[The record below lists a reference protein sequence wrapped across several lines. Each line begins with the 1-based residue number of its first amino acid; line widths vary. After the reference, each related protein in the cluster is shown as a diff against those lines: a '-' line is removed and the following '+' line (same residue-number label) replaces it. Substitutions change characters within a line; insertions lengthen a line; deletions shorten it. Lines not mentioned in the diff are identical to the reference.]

1 MTLSEAIAC
10 IQQPDELSMCAA
22 SAHWDSLAK
31 LPHSLGRLE
40 ALVVQLAGIQR
51 TASPI
56 LDKRLVLVLCADN
69 GVTAE
74 SVTPSSPWITAAQA
88 VNFAKGGGVVNAFA
102 RFARAD
108 VHPVDIGIAT
118 PYDPAAGVWNRHLA
132 AGTDNIATGP
142 AMSRTLCLS
151 AIETGI
157 QLAYEA
163 CRDGYTL
170 ILTGEMGIGN
180 TTTSSAVASVLLGV
194 PPEEAAARGAGGTA
208 LQRHKASVIR
218 QAIDCNHPNPSDP
231 LDTLTKLGG
240 LDLAALCG
248 VFIGCA
254 AAGVAVM
261 VDGLISAA
269 AALCAAR
276 LSPVAVS
283 YMLPSHCSAEVLAA
297 KILKELDLSP
307 IIHADLC
314 LGEGT
319 GGLLCLSILDQAL
332 AAYHET
338 IPLEAL
344 EEWH

>member
-10 IQQPDELSMCAA
+10 IQQPDEAAMRAA
-22 SAHWDSLAK
+22 SSHWDSLAK

-40 ALVVQLAGIQR
+40 TLVVQLAGIQR
-51 TASPI
+51 TANPI
-56 LDKRLVLVLCADN
+56 LDKRLVFVLCADN

-74 SVTPSSPWITAAQA
+74 GVTPSAPWVTAAQA

-102 RFARAD
+102 RFSQAD

-132 AGTDNIATGP
+132 AGTGNIATGP
-142 AMSRTLCLS
+142 AMSRALCLS

-157 QLAYEA
+157 QLAYDA

-180 TTTSSAVASVLLGV
+180 TTTSSAVASVLLGIT
-194 PPEEAAARGAGGTA
+194 PEDAAARGAGGTA
-208 LQRHKASVIR
+208 MQRHKAAVIR
-218 QAIDCNHPNPSDP
+218 QAIDCNHPDPSDP
-231 LDTLTKLGG
+231 IDALTKLGG

-248 VFIGCA
+248 VYIGCA
-254 AAGVAVM
+254 ASGVAVM
-261 VDGLISAA
+261 IDGLISAT

-276 LSPVAVS
+276 LSPAALG
-283 YMLPSHCSAEVLAA
+283 YMLPSHCSAEVLSAQ
-297 KILKELDLSP
+297 ILKELNLSP

-319 GGLLCLSILDQAL
+319 GGLLCLSILDHAL
-332 AAYHET
+332 AAYQET
-338 IPLEAL
+338 ISLKAL